1 MTDTTDAELVS
12 TSIRAVTVY
21 TNQALV
27 TRRGVFALT
36 GQMQDIAIAGLP
48 ISIQPES
55 IRASGTA
62 AIAVQLLGV
71 RTERT
76 FATEPVEE
84 RVAQLTQ
91 QIEEL
96 EAQKQSYDIEL
107 TSLHLQLNFV
117 QGLQEK
123 SINRF
128 AIALPSQ
135 QVSLAQTGE
144 FLNFL
149 GHRYSD
155 YAVAIATLER
165 QKRELEKQLQALSQK
180 LRILQSPHTKES
192 YTIIVSVVASAP
204 SEFNLDLSY
213 VVNYANWHPMYDL
226 RVSDAG
232 VNLTYLAEVQQRS
245 GEDWIDAKLTLSTA
259 KPGLGTLPPQLP
271 PWYVDVYQPPAAAKA
286 MSTMMMAAPMARRR
300 EETSSVA
307 DEFSDLG
314 SMSEAVTVAAEVK
327 SEGGVVTFAIDR
339 NGNIPSDGTP
349 QKITIFNDDYPS
361 HVSYIAIPK
370 LVSFAYLQAV
380 VTNPSDGV
388 TLLPGRANIFRDN
401 MFVGT
406 TQLENIAPGQ
416 EFKLNLGIDESIK
429 IERNLVEREVDKRF
443 ISGQRR
449 TTYAYRLFVTNLN
462 SDRTVN
468 LKLTEQLPTSRN
480 EQIKIRLTRSSPQI
494 QIGEMGLMEWSL
506 ALAPQVKQEIYYQF
520 TVEHPPD
527 QTITGLDV

>member
-12 TSIRAVTVY
+12 TSIQSVTVY

-27 TRRGVFALT
+27 TRRGMVTLT

-62 AIAVQLLGV
+62 AVAVQLLGV
-71 RTERT
+71 RTERV

-96 EAQKQSYDIEL
+96 ESQKQNYDIEL

-128 AIALPSQ
+128 AIALPIQ
-135 QVSLAQTGE
+135 QVSLVQTGE

-192 YTIIVSVVASAP
+192 YIIIVSVAASAP
-204 SEFNLDLSY
+204 SEFNLELSY
-213 VVNYANWHPMYDL
+213 VVNYASWHPMYDL

-271 PWYVDVYQPPAAAKA
+271 PWYVDIYQPPAAAKA
-286 MSTMMMAAPMARRR
+286 MPTMMMAAPMARSR
-300 EETSSVA
+300 EAISSVA
-307 DEFSDLG
+307 DEL
-314 SMSEAVTVAAEVK
+314 SMFEAVTVAAEVK

-388 TLLPGRANIFRDN
+388 TLLPGKANIFRDN

-429 IERNLVEREVDKRF
+429 IERNLIEREVDKRF

-480 EQIKIRLTRSSPQI
+480 EQIKVRLVRSNPQI
-494 QIGEMGLMEWSL
+494 QAGEMGLMEWSP

-527 QTITGLDV
+527 QTITGLDI